1 MSAQL
6 DRRKFMQ
13 SGAAVLAVSA
23 VPAAA
28 AQRALYKDSTKSP
41 EVRAKDL
48 LGRMTLTEKIAQMT
62 NDAPPN
68 VRLGIPEMR
77 HGEALHGVVATEA
90 WLRSKGLPEGVGP
103 TVFPQAI
110 ALGSTWDPE
119 LIEEVANAIAAE
131 ARSLGITHAYA
142 PVIGVARDPRFGR
155 SEETYGED
163 PYLVSRM
170 GVAYVNG
177 LQGTGAARFDSRH
190 VMATGKHFAGYQA
203 STGGLNGNYADIS
216 RRMMYDMYL
225 PPFEAVVKEAGIGA
239 MMPAHTDIDGIP
251 AHMNTWLLTDILRND
266 WGFKGFVV
274 SDNID
279 VYRLFSMHHIARSDA
294 EAAILAL
301 KAGVDMEL
309 DLSKGKE
316 HSTYLETLAGSIQRG
331 WISESYVNNAVLRI
345 LEAKFKLGLF
355 DHAAGEEP
363 SKVLGTPA
371 HRQLALRAAEKAI
384 VLLKNDGILPLA
396 PGAYAKVAIIGPHGD
411 YVEYGDYTG
420 SGHLPG
426 VPLNV
431 ALPKFL
437 PQASIRFAR
446 GAAVTGEDR
455 SGFAGA
461 VQLAKDSDLVI
472 MAIGGS
478 HATCGEGHDRDEIGL
493 PGVQQELFNEI
504 AATGKPIVTVLTN
517 GRPLTI
523 SDVVQRSRALL
534 EGWYLGNEA
543 GTAVSEVLVGKINPG
558 GKLTMTF
565 PKSLGQLPSFY
576 QKKAAFTGM
585 GHGEYLEGNAPP
597 LFPFGFGLSYTTF
610 RLSRLRLAA
619 SHIRPD
625 GSTKLMVDVTNT
637 GTRMGDEVVQ
647 FYVSQDYASVGRW
660 EKLLKGFQ
668 RITLQPNETRTVSFP
683 VGFNELSFWN
693 ANFKRV
699 VEPGGFSL
707 RVGTSSDQLETIHLT
722 VVGDGSDP
730 FVRSATS

>member
-1 MSAQL
+1 
-6 DRRKFMQ
+6 
-13 SGAAVLAVSA
+13 
-23 VPAAA
+23 
-28 AQRALYKDSTKSP
+28 
-41 EVRAKDL
+41 
-48 LGRMTLTEKIAQMT
+48 MTLTEKIAQMS
-62 NDAPPN
+62 NDAPAN
-68 VRLGIPEMR
+68 VRLGIPEMN
-77 HGEALHGVVATEA
+77 HGETLHGVVVTEA
-90 WLRSKGLPEGVGP
+90 FLRNKGLPKGIGP
-103 TVFPQAI
+103 TIFPQAI

-177 LQGTGAARFDSRH
+177 LQGAGAARFDKHH
-190 VMATGKHFAGYQA
+190 VMATGKHFAGYQLSA
-203 STGGLNGNYADIS
+203 GGVNGSYVDLS
-216 RRMMYDMYL
+216 RRMMYDMFL
-225 PPFEAVVKEAGIGA
+225 PPFEAAVKEAGIGA
-239 MMPAHTDIDGIP
+239 IMPAHSDIDGIP
-251 AHMNTWLLTDILRND
+251 AHMNKWLLADILRHD

-279 VYRLFSMHHIARSDA
+279 IYRLFSMHHTAHNDA

-309 DLSKGKE
+309 DLTKGKV
-316 HSTYLETLAGSIQRG
+316 HSTYKETLAGSIHRG
-331 WISESYVNNAVLRI
+331 LISETYVDDAVLRI

-355 DHAAGEEP
+355 DHDAEEDP
-363 SKVLGTPA
+363 GKVLGTPA

-396 PGAYAKVAIIGPHGD
+396 AGAYAKIAIIGPHGD
-411 YVEYGDYTG
+411 YVEYGGYTG
-420 SGHLPG
+420 TGHLPG
-426 VPLNV
+426 VSLNV
-431 ALPKFL
+431 ALPKLL
-437 PQASIRFAR
+437 PQASIRFAK
-446 GAAVTGEDR
+446 GAAVTGEDK
-455 SGFAGA
+455 SGFAAA
-461 VQLAKDSDLVI
+461 VQLANDSDLVI

-478 HATCGEGHDRDEIGL
+478 HATCGEGRDRDEIGL
-493 PGVQQELFNEI
+493 PGVQQELFDEI

-523 SDVVQRSRALL
+523 GDVVQRSKALL
-534 EGWYLGNEA
+534 EGWYLGCEA
-543 GTAVSEVLVGKINPG
+543 GVAVSEVLVGKVNPG

-576 QKKAAFTGM
+576 QKKAAFTGA
-585 GHGEYLEGNAPP
+585 GHGKYVEGDGGP

-610 RLSRLRLAA
+610 QLSNLRLAS

-625 GSTKLMVDVTNT
+625 GSTKLMVDITNT
-637 GTRMGDEVVQ
+637 GSRMGDEVVQ
-647 FYVSQDYASVGRW
+647 FYVSQDYASIGRW

-668 RITLQPNETRTVSFP
+668 RVALHPYETKTVSFP
-683 VGFNELSFWN
+683 VGFNELSFRN

-707 RVGTSSDQLETIHLT
+707 RVGTSSDQLETVRLT
-722 VVGDGSDP
+722 VDGDGSES
-730 FVRSATS
+730 FA

>member
-1 MSAQL
+1 MSAKL
-6 DRRKFMQ
+6 DRRKFLQ
-13 SGAAVLAVSA
+13 SGAAALAVGA

-28 AQRALYKDSTKSP
+28 AQRALYQDSTKSP
-41 EVRAKDL
+41 EVRARDL
-48 LGRMTLTEKIAQMT
+48 LGRMTLAEKIAQMT
-62 NDAPPN
+62 NDAPAN
-68 VRLGIPEMR
+68 KRLGIPEMK
-77 HGEALHGVVATEA
+77 HGEALHGVVTTAA
-90 WLRSKGLPEGVGP
+90 WLKSQGLPEGVGP
-103 TVFPQAI
+103 TIFPQAI
-110 ALGSTWDPE
+110 GLGSTWDPE
-119 LIEEVANAIAAE
+119 LLEEVANAIAAE

-142 PVIGVARDPRFGR
+142 PVLGVARDPRFGR

-177 LQGTGAARFDSRH
+177 LQGTGTARFDGH
-190 VMATGKHFAGYQA
+190 HLMATGKHFAGYQA
-203 STGGLNGNYADIS
+203 STGGVNGDYADFS
-216 RRMMYDMYL
+216 KRMMYVMFL

-239 MMPAHTDIDGIP
+239 IMPAHTDIDGIP
-251 AHMNTWLLTDILRND
+251 AHMNQWLLRDILRGD
-266 WGFKGFVV
+266 WGFKGVIV

-279 VYRLFSMHHIARSDA
+279 IYRLFSMHHIARSDA

-301 KAGVDMEL
+301 KAGVDIEL
-309 DLSKGKE
+309 DLSKTKD
-316 HSTYLETLAGSIQRG
+316 HSTYQETLAGSIRRG
-331 WISESYVNNAVLRI
+331 WIRESYVDDAVLRI

-355 DHAAGEEP
+355 DHAAGEDP
-363 SKVLGTPA
+363 RKVLGAPA
-371 HRQLALRAAEKAI
+371 HRQLALRAARKAI

-396 PGAYAKVAIIGPHGD
+396 AGAYAKVAIIGPHGD
-411 YVEYGDYTG
+411 EVEYGGYTG
-420 SGHLPG
+420 SGHAPG
-426 VPLNV
+426 VPLNA
-431 ALPKFL
+431 ALPKLL

-455 SGFAGA
+455 SGFAEA
-461 VQLAKDSDLVI
+461 VQLARDSDLVI

-478 HATCGEGHDRDEIGL
+478 HNTCGEGHDRDEIGL
-493 PGVQQELFNEI
+493 PGVQQELFDKI

-523 SDVVQRSRALL
+523 GDVVQKSRALL
-534 EGWYLGNEA
+534 EGWYLGIEA
-543 GTAVSEVLVGKINPG
+543 GTAVSEALVGKINPG

-565 PKSLGQLPSFY
+565 PSSLGQLPSFY
-576 QKKAAFTGM
+576 QKKAAFTGS
-585 GHGEYLEGNAPP
+585 GHGKYIEGAAEP

-610 RLSRLRLAA
+610 RLSHLRLAS

-637 GTRMGDEVVQ
+637 GTRTGDEVVQ

-668 RITLQPNETRTVSFP
+668 RVTLQPNETRTVSFP

-693 ANFKRV
+693 ANFERV

-707 RVGTSSDQLETIHLT
+707 RVGTSSDELETVRLT
-722 VVGDGSDP
+722 VDGDGNNP
-730 FVRSATS
+730 FA